1 MIRPQASKPGSG
13 SRFRAS
19 FRRQKPSFLENFRTT
34 LSGPQH
40 LPIAKNEEAKRHDR
54 GTLSQNEAFVACAG
68 FTSQQCLYPVEIR
81 EISKEQ
87 LAGLELCRGPST
99 KKRHNWNDLEIVANC
114 KDTPIRRCGGNQ
126 RGNWRDERRP
136 CDAMTG
142 PTRAGDK
149 STTPRYGVTLLR
161 WETGFAGEHGLVE
174 KDLSRGE
181 AHNYSMEARSD
192 PFESAKSHFF
202 DTSSWGEFCDVTL
215 TLKQAWQPD
224 RGGWAKIDDYRCRQA
239 FRHFMNLLNRAVY
252 GSAFRRHGKRLRVLP
267 VLEKGEVRA
276 RALRPWEC
284 CASGRWHIHCAIELP
299 LHFDA
304 ITLENMIR
312 ECWAK
317 VEWGHGRILVRDGA
331 NAGWI
336 DYMSKDRQKSEFD
349 GFLDCIIIESLHNP
363 IADA

>member
-1 MIRPQASKPGSG
+1 M
-13 SRFRAS
+13 
-19 FRRQKPSFLENFRTT
+19 
-34 LSGPQH
+34 
-40 LPIAKNEEAKRHDR
+40 
-54 GTLSQNEAFVACAG
+54 
-68 FTSQQCLYPVEIR
+68 TS
-81 EISKEQ
+81 
-87 LAGLELCRGPST
+87 
-99 KKRHNWNDLEIVANC
+99 
-114 KDTPIRRCGGNQ
+114 
-126 RGNWRDERRP
+126 
-136 CDAMTG
+136 

-149 STTPRYGVTLLR
+149 STTPRYGVTLPR

-192 PFESAKSHFF
+192 PFESAKSHLF

-224 RGGWAKIDDYRCRQA
+224 RGGWVKIDDYRCRQA
-239 FRHFMNLLNRAVY
+239 FRHFINLLNRAVY

-284 CASGRWHIHCAIELP
+284 GASGRWHIHCAIELP
-299 LHFDA
+299 SHFDA

-336 DYMSKDRQKSEFD
+336 DYMLKDRQKSESVRRLQA
-349 GFLDCIIIESLHNP
+349 GLQSFLSMRRIDARRKNAKAFRLKHSQSLAKRRQRLSHAMVRSTIQRLGKTTKP
-363 IADA
+363 LT

>member
-1 MIRPQASKPGSG
+1 LKAVPDLRWRTALVTIYAAGLRVSEAVALTIKDIDSARMVIHIRQAKGGKGRHVMLSEQLLGILRDYWKRERPQHWLFPGPDTG
-13 SRFRAS
+13 S
-19 FRRQKPSFLENFRTT
+19 
-34 LSGPQH
+34 
-40 LPIAKNEEAKRHDR
+40 
-54 GTLSQNEAFVACAG
+54 
-68 FTSQQCLYPVEIR
+68 
-81 EISKEQ
+81 
-87 LAGLELCRGPST
+87 
-99 KKRHNWNDLEIVANC
+99 
-114 KDTPIRRCGGNQ
+114 
-126 RGNWRDERRP
+126 
-136 CDAMTG
+136 
-142 PTRAGDK
+142 
-149 STTPRYGVTLLR
+149 LLR
-161 WETGFAGEHGLVE
+161 WGNRTRWRAWIVREGPY
-174 KDLSRGE
+174 RGE
-181 AHNYSMEARSD
+181 AHNYSMEVRSD

-224 RGGWAKIDDYRCRQA
+224 RGGWLKIDDYRCRQA

-284 CASGRWHIHCAIELP
+284 GASGRWHIHCAIELP
-299 LHFDA
+299 SHFDA
-304 ITLENMIR
+304 ITLEKMIR

-336 DYMSKDRQKSEFD
+336 DYMLKDRQKSEFD